1 MDKQKLDAEFSAQFN
16 RVGSAMANLG
26 GHSRFLLMNRQRKAK
41 IDHLVKQVL
50 GLKVLS
56 ELYDQ
61 ERLTVEAIAQ
71 ALTPEKMDELVA
83 DNVKQKQSTAATKQ
97 VGQEP
102 GFALETLTYPFA
114 VDDIGSPLMAE
125 GQEME
130 LVFNPHE
137 QRVNLKTSDESV
149 IAIEDGKFIVKG
161 AGDATLSATFVKSGN
176 VPGLKS
182 DMTITLTLQ
191 EKELPGDIEE
201 APEGSKA
208 RGFLRP
214 TPDFDIELELG
225 KNAFIGTVVELPIA
239 FANPESEEFEF
250 ESSDTDVFE
259 VDAQTGAIL
268 PKAEG
273 DAVLKLHIG
282 DDSDDVVV
290 SIK

>member
-1 MDKQKLDAEFSAQFN
+1 M
-16 RVGSAMANLG
+16 
-26 GHSRFLLMNRQRKAK
+26 
-41 IDHLVKQVL
+41 
-50 GLKVLS
+50 
-56 ELYDQ
+56 
-61 ERLTVEAIAQ
+61 
-71 ALTPEKMDELVA
+71 
-83 DNVKQKQSTAATKQ
+83 QS
-97 VGQEP
+97 
-102 GFALETLTYPFA
+102 
-114 VDDIGSPLMAE
+114 
-125 GQEME
+125 
-130 LVFNPHE
+130 
-137 QRVNLKTSDESV
+137 
-149 IAIEDGKFIVKG
+149 
-161 AGDATLSATFVKSGN
+161 SGN

-268 PKAEG
+268 PKAAG